1 MSLKFRFF
9 QLPSRL
15 IILISKSKWK
25 YLIRIITS
33 INTQLIS
40 FLALSKHF
48 KFTALFD
55 HCNISRKHYY
65 IDFKNEP
72 EEGQFQWLVHS

>member
-1 MSLKFRFF
+1 MTLDKTHVSEIQFL
-9 QLPSRL
+9 QLPSRV

-33 INTQLIS
+33 INMQLIS
-40 FLALSKHF
+40 FLALSSNF

-55 HCNISRKHYY
+55 HYNITRKHYY
-65 IDFKNEP
+65 IDFKNES
-72 EEGQFQWLVHS
+72 EE